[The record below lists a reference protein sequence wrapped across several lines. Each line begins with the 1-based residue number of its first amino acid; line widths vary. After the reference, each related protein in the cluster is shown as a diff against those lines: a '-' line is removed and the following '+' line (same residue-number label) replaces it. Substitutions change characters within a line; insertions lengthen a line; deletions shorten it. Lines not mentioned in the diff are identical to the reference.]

1 MKKMLI
7 SSLVALLSAA
17 VAPINAAASEFPSAA
32 EIAKLSDAE
41 RLKLAEKTEV
51 WQPEPTVVRSLAG
64 EIPSDAIR
72 LLDNTLSHWQAVNGK
87 AVSWQMADGVLTVTP
102 GGGDIKTKADF
113 CDIQLHL
120 EWRAPLP
127 AAGKTGQL
135 RNNSGIFLQEKY
147 EIQILDSYQ
156 NTTYPNGQA
165 GSVYKQTPPLV
176 NAMRPAGEWQS
187 YDIIYQAPRFDGN
200 KLTQH
205 GHVTLLHNGVLVQ
218 NHSKILGTT
227 EWIGP
232 PQQQPHGCAPLKLQ
246 DHGDQVSFR
255 NIWLRRLN

>member
-17 VAPINAAASEFPSAA
+17 LPVHAAETEFPSAA
-32 EIAKLSDAE
+32 AIAKLSDAE
-41 RLKLAEKTEV
+41 RMKLAEKTEV
-51 WQPEPTVVRSLAG
+51 WQPVPAVVSSAAG
-64 EIPSDAIR
+64 QVPSDAIQ
-72 LLDNTLSHWQAVNGK
+72 LLDSTISQWQAVKGK
-87 AVSWQMADGVLTVTP
+87 AVSWQMADGVMTVMP

-156 NTTYPNGQA
+156 NATYPNGQA
-165 GSVYKQTPPLV
+165 GAVYKQTPPLV

-200 KLTQH
+200 KLTQP
-205 GHVTLLHNGVLVQ
+205 GYVTLLHNGVLVQ
-218 NHSKILGTT
+218 NHTHILGTT

-246 DHGDQVSFR
+246 DHGDQISFR

>member
-1 MKKMLI
+1 MKTMLFF
-7 SSLVALLSAA
+7 SLVAVLTAAALPLSAA
-17 VAPINAAASEFPSAA
+17 SSDFPSAA
-32 EIAKLSDAE
+32 AIAKLSAAE

-51 WQPEPTVVRSLAG
+51 WQPVPTVVTSAAG
-64 EIPSDAIR
+64 QVPSDAIQ
-72 LLDNTLSHWQAVNGK
+72 LLDNTLSQWQAVNGK
-87 AVSWQMADGVLTVTP
+87 AASWQIVDGVMTVTP
-102 GGGDIKTKADF
+102 GSGDIKTKADF

-156 NTTYPNGQA
+156 NATYPNGQA
-165 GSVYKQTPPLV
+165 AAVYKQTPPLV

-187 YDIIYQAPRFDGN
+187 YDIIYQAPRFDGD
-200 KLTQH
+200 KLTQP

-255 NIWLRRLN
+255 NIWVRRLN